1 MTTSQAPAETK
12 ADHAPSPRARRDWRS
27 ALRPPPALAA
37 LLGLTL
43 LLGITWTLITPPFQ
57 VPDENSHFAYVQ
69 LLDERFALPGEEG
82 LALFSTEQV
91 RAGSASN
98 SEQAAAVRATRT
110 EWSAAAY
117 DRWRIEDRRLPRGDG
132 GGLVP
137 SYANPPAY
145 YLYEVPAYALGAHA
159 DLFTRLQLAR
169 IASVLWLLV
178 TVAAVWALA
187 GEMFGRNPLLQLLS
201 AGVAALAPMVQ
212 FVSASVTPDS
222 MLISLWSVALWLG
235 VRSLKHGL
243 TPRRAAVLFAV
254 VGLACTVKATSYALL
269 PGVLLVLA
277 IGIAR
282 EWRASWSARARPIA
296 AALGGLLVTLG
307 IWIVVARIL
316 DRPAA
321 AQVASSAQNTHLN
334 VRELLS
340 YVWQF
345 YFPRL
350 PSQTAFPFPIS
361 GRPVYEIWL
370 KGAWGAF
377 GWLEVRFP
385 GTLYSVLAA
394 VTVLVMGTGLVSLW
408 RRWRSVDL
416 AALGFLALVAVA
428 LLAGLHWTDYRQLT
442 GDLGPF
448 AQGRYLLPL
457 VGIVGLVAAHVVSL
471 AGARIRAA
479 GVALVLSGLFA
490 LDLYALALMV
500 VRFYA

>member
-1 MTTSQAPAETK
+1 MTIPQSPVETK
-12 ADHAPSPRARRDWRS
+12 PALVVTPRPARHWRA
-27 ALRPPPALAA
+27 ALRPPRTLAT

-43 LLGITWTLITPPFQ
+43 LLGIAWTLVTPAFQ
-57 VPDENSHFAYVQ
+57 APDETSHFAYVQ
-69 LLDERFALPGEEG
+69 VLAERFEMPGNKELPVV
-82 LALFSTEQV
+82 STEQA
-91 RAGSASN
+91 RAVSDSN
-98 SEQAAAVRATRT
+98 SDQAAAVPSTKM
-110 EWSAAAY
+110 EWSGAAY
-117 DRWRIEDRRLPRGDG
+117 DRWRLADRHLTRDNG

-137 SYANPPAY
+137 SYMNPPAY
-145 YLYEVPAYALGAHA
+145 YLYEVPAYALGSHS
-159 DLFTRLQLAR
+159 DLFTRLQLMR

-187 GEMFGRNPLLQLLS
+187 GEMFGRNPLLQLVA

-222 MLISLWSVALWLG
+222 MLIALWSVALWLG
-235 VRSLKHGL
+235 ARLLKRGL
-243 TPRRAAVLFAV
+243 TVQAAAALFAV

-277 IGIAR
+277 IGTAR
-282 EWRASWSARARPIA
+282 QWRGGWSVRAQPVL
-296 AALGGLLVTLG
+296 AALGGLAATLG
-307 IWIVVARIL
+307 VWVVVARAL

-321 AQVASSAQNTHLN
+321 AQVASSAQGTSPN

-340 YVWQF
+340 YLWQF
-345 YFPRL
+345 YL
-350 PSQTAFPFPIS
+350 PKLPFQTPFPYPAG

-385 GTLYSVLAA
+385 SMLYRALGLLTLLVSCTALA
-394 VTVLVMGTGLVSLW
+394 SLW
-408 RRWRSVDL
+408 RRRRSVDF
-416 AALGFLALVAVA
+416 AALGFFALVAIA
-428 LLAGLHWTDYRQLT
+428 LLAGLHWTDYRQIT
-442 GDLGPF
+442 GQLVPF

-457 VGIVGLVAAHVVSL
+457 VGLVGLLVAHLVSL
-471 AGARIRAA
+471 VRTRIRATGA
-479 GVALVLSGLFA
+479 ALVLSGLFA